1 MKIPDPDLVQSEADR
16 VQGGGE
22 RGQQREADPRVEG
35 GNRTAAKSLEDR
47 GNHGGRR

>member
-1 MKIPDPDLVQSEADR
+1 MKTPDHDLVQSEADC